1 MTFIS
6 SLFHSGL
13 FRKHIFVVSQVH
25 RKPGS
30 IAQNVNFYA
39 KHVNIANWQK
49 FTVSAQNQ
57 TAEDLLKDLH
67 KNKLWF
73 YTQWLL
79 FVTKSSNWGPK
90 INKTEIRNFKVKKL
104 MQSFYRCQ
112 NLVWC

>member
-1 MTFIS
+1 MQID
-6 SLFHSGL
+6 
-13 FRKHIFVVSQVH
+13 
-25 RKPGS
+25 
-30 IAQNVNFYA
+30 
-39 KHVNIANWQK
+39 QK

-90 INKTEIRNFKVKKL
+90 INKTEIRNFKVKNWCKVFIDVRILCGVKL
-104 MQSFYRCQ
+104 WYFTSRMPIIEISKIYSHWGED
-112 NLVWC
+112 NTET